1 MLRAFASICRIPPQ
15 VGIFFSGTWD
25 FGEGELTIV
34 RKNIKFI
41 PNYEL
46 ARELIK
52 AGFDQNNSVVVGQPE
67 VLKVLSST
75 KSTLSI
81 EDKEGDRA
89 TFNRVGK

>member
-1 MLRAFASICRIPPQ
+1 MLRAFASFCRFPPQ
-15 VGIFFSGTWD
+15 VGIFSSGTWD

-52 AGFDQNNSVVVGQPE
+52 AGFDQNNSVVVGQTE
-67 VLKVLSST
+67 VLQVIYST
-75 KSTLSI
+75 KSTLSL
-81 EDKEGDRA
+81 EDKGGDRA